1 MKETPQEIEQDT
13 LLRNWLDGLE
23 PLDRA
28 TIEATLTPISAL
40 STVDAE
46 YLESFPDPDSAFD
59 VDRPEWKLAEDLCL
73 GLEDAEKVYA
83 WHLSTIAREVEWAK
97 AEQLSHIVTV
107 LLGRHGQKM
116 RATNQNIRVL
126 VNALALATGLSELNG
141 THSQAQVARELGVTR
156 SLMSYY
162 VTTWADLLKI
172 NVFKFRKGSSSR
184 ETYRASATKSWAKR
198 KEK

>member
-28 TIEATLTPISAL
+28 TIEATLAPISAL
-40 STVDAE
+40 STVEAE

-59 VDRPEWKLAEDLCL
+59 VDRPEWKLAEDLRL
-73 GLEDAEKVYA
+73 GLEEAERVHA

-97 AEQLSHIVTV
+97 AEQLNLIVSFLCKPTKN
-107 LLGRHGQKM
+107 L
-116 RATNQNIRVL
+116 RAL
-126 VNALALATGLSELNG
+126 VRGLALATGLAELNG
-141 THSQAQVARELGVTR
+141 THSQAEVARELGVTR
-156 SLMSYY
+156 ALMSYY

-184 ETYRASATKSWAKR
+184 ETYRAAATKSWAKR

>member
-1 MKETPQEIEQDT
+1 MKETPQEIEQET

-59 VDRPEWKLAEDLCL
+59 VDRPEWKLAEDLRL
-73 GLEDAEKVYA
+73 GLEEAERVHA
-83 WHLSTIAREVEWAK
+83 WHLAAIAREIEWAK
-97 AEQLSHIVTV
+97 AEQLNLIVSFLCKPTKN
-107 LLGRHGQKM
+107 L
-116 RATNQNIRVL
+116 RAL
-126 VNALALATGLSELNG
+126 VRGLALATGLAELNG
-141 THSQAQVARELGVTR
+141 THSQAEVARELGVTR
-156 SLMSYY
+156 ALMSYY

-184 ETYRASATKSWAKR
+184 ETYRAAATKSWAKR

>member
-59 VDRPEWKLAEDLCL
+59 VDRPEWKLAEELCL
-73 GLEDAEKVYA
+73 GLEEAERVHA
-83 WHLSTIAREVEWAK
+83 WHLSTIAREIEWAK
-97 AEQLSHIVTV
+97 AEQLNLIVSFLCKPTKN
-107 LLGRHGQKM
+107 L
-116 RATNQNIRVL
+116 RAL
-126 VNALALATGLSELNG
+126 VRGLALATGLAELNG
-141 THSQAQVARELGVTR
+141 THSQAEVARDLGVTR
-156 SLMSYY
+156 ALMSYY

-184 ETYRASATKSWAKR
+184 ETYRAAANKSWAKR

>member
-28 TIEATLTPISAL
+28 TIEATLAPISAL

-59 VDRPEWKLAEDLCL
+59 VDRPEWKLAEELCL
-73 GLEDAEKVYA
+73 GLEDAEKVHA
-83 WHLSTIAREVEWAK
+83 WHLSTIAREIQWAK
-97 AEQLSHIVTV
+97 AEQLNLIVSFLCKPTKN
-107 LLGRHGQKM
+107 L
-116 RATNQNIRVL
+116 RAL
-126 VNALALATGLSELNG
+126 VRGLALATGLAELNG
-141 THSQAQVARELGVTR
+141 THSQAEVARELGVTR
-156 SLMSYY
+156 ALMSYY

-184 ETYRASATKSWAKR
+184 ETYRAAATKSWAKR
-198 KEK
+198 KA

>member
-28 TIEATLTPISAL
+28 TIEATLAPISAL
-40 STVDAE
+40 STVDGE

-59 VDRPEWKLAEDLCL
+59 VDRPEWKLAEDLRL
-73 GLEDAEKVYA
+73 GLEEAERVHA
-83 WHLSTIAREVEWAK
+83 WHLSTIAREIEWAK
-97 AEQLSHIVTV
+97 AEQLNLIVSFLCKPTKN
-107 LLGRHGQKM
+107 L
-116 RATNQNIRVL
+116 RAL
-126 VNALALATGLSELNG
+126 VRGLALATGLAELNG
-141 THSQAQVARELGVTR
+141 THSQAEVARELGVTR
-156 SLMSYY
+156 ALMSYY

-184 ETYRASATKSWAKR
+184 ETYRAAATKSWAKR